1 MGGKP
6 VSPTE
11 RLQRRELAQKRSPVS
26 SAFGQLQLSCGAP
39 TDRTW
44 RKWKELAHSDRIP
57 VTSVQFGRSES
68 PAGGE
73 RNAKAANCYR
83 CACADRRTCF
93 CCGLITTPPAH
104 RAARFSGLSAFFRGG
119 QCVRECASVRVCA
132 RGHLSGKTFFPSG
145 AFFLCI
151 TKENWAKTNVNTAS
165 PTCAIPKPKLATKTK
180 DRQVAKFPGHKK
192 FEVQFTSSAQNRNGK
207 CKPRV

>member
-6 VSPTE
+6 VSPAE

-57 VTSVQFGRSES
+57 LTSVQFGRSES

-119 QCVRECASVRVCA
+119 QCVRECASVCQRPSLWENILPERSFLFVYNK
-132 RGHLSGKTFFPSG
+132 RELGKNKRKHGIANLCNTQTQTSDKNKRPPS
-145 AFFLCI
+145 CQVPRPQ
-151 TKENWAKTNVNTAS
+151 KVWS
-165 PTCAIPKPKLATKTK
+165 AIYKQRPKQKRKM
-180 DRQVAKFPGHKK
+180 
-192 FEVQFTSSAQNRNGK
+192 
-207 CKPRV
+207 

>member
-1 MGGKP
+1 M
-6 VSPTE
+6 
-11 RLQRRELAQKRSPVS
+11 
-26 SAFGQLQLSCGAP
+26 
-39 TDRTW
+39 
-44 RKWKELAHSDRIP
+44 
-57 VTSVQFGRSES
+57 TSVQFGRSES